1 MGCNCNHSNIH
12 SGSITGELGVWPF
25 DWLEKKATEFCL
37 EKAYD
42 HITPVIAFVICIVLI
57 LVLGGRLQW
66 V

>member
-12 SGSITGELGVWPF
+12 SQSLNGELGVWPF
-25 DWLEKKATEFCL
+25 DWLEKKATDFCL

-42 HITPVIAFVICIVLI
+42 HITPVVILILCIVLI
-57 LVLGGRLQW
+57 LVLGRRLTW